1 MALATLHALCAMG
14 GSPVEAAA
22 ASSGAGGGATPMDT
36 DAEEPEA
43 KEAKE
48 KAAAALLPECISNV
62 SRLVE
67 TMLAHHETAR
77 LFVERGGMAVMLRL
91 YSLPALAPTLA
102 SSAATQVPTPVP
114 VPYTGRADAMM
125 RPSSA
130 RAEMTAPPKLD
141 TSCTALSLIPTVNGN
156 TVRSFSTHGQQSA
169 AKGSSGLFDFS
180 ALVWSGDGAY
190 LAISLS
196 YITPPP
202 LPAPTQT
209 LSAAFRSFLPTHAAA
224 LAAEARTALASQ
236 LALAAA
242 AAAAAAAEQ
251 QGEGRLDLGLGLGQG
266 AQDNTAHSGLAAKQY
281 AAALAAAEGLVNL
294 SASLVR
300 SAQSVAAVEPAAHLA
315 HSAEVS
321 SWRHPASSQRHP
333 ASS

>member
-1 MALATLHALCAMG
+1 VRVALGTGCSCLKGIGRAWRNGGRRAHLPAETPLSPRGQVPALRPTGITMALATLHALCAMG

-43 KEAKE
+43 KE

-62 SRLVE
+62 SRMVE

-130 RAEMTAPPKLD
+130 RAEMTAPPKLG

-169 AKGSSGLFDFS
+169 AKGSTGLFDFS
-180 ALVWSGDGAY
+180 ALVWSGGGAY

-196 YITPPP
+196 YITTPP
-202 LPAPTQT
+202 LPLHVSRDICRYMHNARPTARADET
-209 LSAAFRSFLPTHAAA
+209 HPSRS
-224 LAAEARTALASQ
+224 
-236 LALAAA
+236 
-242 AAAAAAAEQ
+242 
-251 QGEGRLDLGLGLGQG
+251 
-266 AQDNTAHSGLAAKQY
+266 
-281 AAALAAAEGLVNL
+281 
-294 SASLVR
+294 
-300 SAQSVAAVEPAAHLA
+300 
-315 HSAEVS
+315 
-321 SWRHPASSQRHP
+321 W
-333 ASS
+333 